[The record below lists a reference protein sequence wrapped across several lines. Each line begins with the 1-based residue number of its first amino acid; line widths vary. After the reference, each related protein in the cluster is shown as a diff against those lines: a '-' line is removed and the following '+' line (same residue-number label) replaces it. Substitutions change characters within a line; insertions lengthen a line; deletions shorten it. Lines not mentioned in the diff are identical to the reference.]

1 MRLCI
6 IMHRNTWRFG
16 RCHIWKIRRCPH
28 SLDQLLSWVKML
40 HKKFCKLRT
49 LSKIEI
55 MTMLSTATR
64 HKLVLL
70 HHSPRQ
76 ICKSTSAQH
85 RRGQEETEQAGSESC
100 LCPGLA
106 STEEVAHRSMLAR
119 LVSIRRNSSR
129 SRQHTVERPRPQEGA
144 A

>member
-1 MRLCI
+1 
-6 IMHRNTWRFG
+6 
-16 RCHIWKIRRCPH
+16 
-28 SLDQLLSWVKML
+28 
-40 HKKFCKLRT
+40 
-49 LSKIEI
+49 

-76 ICKSTSAQH
+76 ICKSTSGQH
-85 RRGQEETEQAGSESC
+85 RWGQEETEQAGSESY
-100 LCPGLA
+100 LCPGLILHSGGGRQKHA
-106 STEEVAHRSMLAR
+106 GQTG
-119 LVSIRRNSSR
+119 NSSR